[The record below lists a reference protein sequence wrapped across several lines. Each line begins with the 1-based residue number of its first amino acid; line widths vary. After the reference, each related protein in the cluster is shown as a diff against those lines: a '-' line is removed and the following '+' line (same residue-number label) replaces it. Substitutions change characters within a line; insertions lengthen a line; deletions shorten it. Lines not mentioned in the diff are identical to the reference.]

1 MQAAWVEWIC
11 ATALLGSGPA
21 ADHAAPVSEAARP
34 YRVVLILAHDVA
46 PALPA
51 LSMRDLRYDLSL
63 AAARLLGE
71 CWRLEIRFAPNPAG
85 LPNPPAVTTDEGPP
99 DKILLVR
106 LDGRPGP
113 TPPTA
118 VVREFDAVL
127 GAWGPSCT
135 ASLRR
140 DADLPLQ
147 ILRLC
152 LRAFRPTAQIVGK
165 EKGRAR
171 LSVRG
176 AARIP
181 QTSDVVLL
189 GRREPL
195 KILRIAADKPNEPEI
210 VPWSYL
216 VLRAESDAARRFSVE
231 ADVVSLFRDP
241 LTRRSRTPLR
251 LAAIACR
258 IGDDSTTLVEFR
270 SRTDDRPIVGY
281 EVAARVLGQ
290 AGFASLG
297 STDYSGRIAVSAP
310 TTSGRHSRDARVVE
324 VHLLSGDL
332 ILARFPMVPGDR
344 PLLVAQTSI
353 DPLLPEMAGR
363 VVAFQESLVDLAAQR
378 KLLELRYQ
386 RAAADSNLP
395 RMKEIVERLNAL
407 PDREDARRRLAEL
420 EESAKS
426 RSLELGQRSLG
437 LNLRRLFAQSQAL
450 LERSVPAGQYQIQAA
465 EDAPPAAGAGDPAA
479 P

>member
-1 MQAAWVEWIC
+1 MQAGWLGWIC
-11 ATALLGSGPA
+11 ATALFGSDRA
-21 ADHAAPVSEAARP
+21 ADDAAPVSEAARP
-34 YRVVLILAHDVA
+34 YRVALFLAHDVA

-51 LSMRDLRYDLSL
+51 SSMRDLAVDLST

-71 CWRLEIRFAPNPAG
+71 CWRLEIRLSPNLAG
-85 LPNPPAVTTDEGPP
+85 LPDPAFAETKEGPP
-99 DKILLVR
+99 DKLLLVR
-106 LDGRPGP
+106 LDARPGP
-113 TPPTA
+113 DPPTA
-118 VVREFDAVL
+118 VVREFDAL
-127 GAWGPSCT
+127 MGEWGPPCT
-135 ASLRR
+135 AALRR
-140 DADLPLQ
+140 DPELPMQ
-147 ILRLC
+147 VLRLC
-152 LRAFRPTAQIVGK
+152 LRAFRPTAEIVGK

-195 KILRIAADKPNEPEI
+195 KILRIAADKPNEPEV

-216 VLRAESDAARRFSVE
+216 VLRAESDSARRFSVE

-241 LTRRSRTPLR
+241 LTRRSRTPIR

-258 IGDDSTTLVEFR
+258 IGDETTTLVEFR
-270 SRTDDRPIVGY
+270 TRPDDRPIVGY

-310 TTSGRHSRDARVVE
+310 TSSGRASRDARVVE
-324 VHLLSGDL
+324 VHLRSGDL
-332 ILARFPMVPGDR
+332 VLARFPMVPGDR

-353 DPLLPEMAGR
+353 DPLLPETAGR

-407 PDREDARRRLAEL
+407 PDREEARRRLAEL
-420 EESAKS
+420 EESAKA

-450 LERSVPAGQYQIQAA
+450 VERSVPDGKYQIQAA
-465 EDAPPAAGAGDPAA
+465 EDAPPATGAGGA